1 MIALIDAGANINIPN
16 NAGATPLMLGWL
28 KDKKNSSEKSEIFF
42 YVACSNAVL
51 DQVKLLIS
59 ANASI
64 YALDRLKKS
73 AVSYSNYDYS
83 NQIKINLNSK

>member
-1 MIALIDAGANINIPN
+1 MKIC
-16 NAGATPLMLGWL
+16 
-28 KDKKNSSEKSEIFF
+28 KFYFF
-42 YVACSNAVL
+42 YLACSNAVL